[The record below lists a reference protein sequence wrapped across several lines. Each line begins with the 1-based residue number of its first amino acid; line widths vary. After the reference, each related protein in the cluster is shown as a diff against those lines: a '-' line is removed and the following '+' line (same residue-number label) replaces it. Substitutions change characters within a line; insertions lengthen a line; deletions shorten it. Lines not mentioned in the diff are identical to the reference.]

1 MYALA
6 DCNNFYASC
15 ERVFEPKLEG
25 RPVVVLSNNDGCVVA
40 RSQEAKDAGIG
51 MGEPAFKCR
60 DRFDRHQVV
69 VRSSNYTLY
78 DDMSRRVVRS
88 ILEFV
93 PDVEIY
99 SIDEVFLDL
108 RPLKHLNVESL
119 CRKIRDRVK
128 QWTGIPIS
136 IGIAPTKTLAKLANR
151 IAKKDSTTQGV
162 FQLPETDPDRAL
174 ALDSVDVGDVW
185 GVGSRWGAKL
195 RGLGIRSAL
204 DLARM
209 STDDLRKRFNVVAQ
223 RTALEL
229 RGLVCQEI
237 EDVTPPRKTLVRS
250 RSFGDMVTDFEQMS
264 EAIANHAVRAA
275 EKLRHEGG
283 TAGQVSVF
291 LSTNRFRD
299 DLPQYHGGGTTAFL
313 PATASTPIILREAMR
328 LTRFAWRQGFHY
340 KKAGVMLGDLSFG
353 EIQGGLF
360 DTRDHSRDDRL
371 MAALDEVNRKMGAG
385 TLRPAATGVAPK
397 GWRMKREHCSPKYTT
412 CWRELPRAQT

>member
-15 ERVFEPKLEG
+15 ERAFEPRLEG

-40 RSQEAKDAGIG
+40 RSQEAKDVGIG
-51 MGEPAFKCR
+51 MGEPAFQCR

-88 ILEFV
+88 ISEFV
-93 PDVEIY
+93 PDIEIY

-108 RPLKHLNVESL
+108 RPLGNPVATSL
-119 CRKIRDRVK
+119 CQTIRDRVK

-151 IAKKDSTTQGV
+151 IAKKDPTTHGV
-162 FQLPETDPDRAL
+162 FQLPKNDPDRAL

-185 GVGSRWGAKL
+185 GVGSRWGARL
-195 RGLGIRSAL
+195 RGLGVRSAL

-209 STDDLRKRFNVVAQ
+209 PVEDLRKRFNVIAQ

-229 RGLVCQEI
+229 RGVVCQDL
-237 EDVTPPRKTLVRS
+237 EDVAPPRKTLVRS
-250 RSFGDMVTDFEQMS
+250 RSFGDMVTNFEQLS
-264 EAIANHAVRAA
+264 EAVANHAVRAA
-275 EKLRHEGG
+275 EKLRREGG

-291 LSTNRFRD
+291 FSTNRFRD
-299 DLPQYHGGGTTAFL
+299 DLPQYHGGGTVELL

-360 DTRDHSRDDRL
+360 NTRDHEHDDRL

-385 TLRPAATGVAPK
+385 TLRPAATGVTAK

-412 CWRELPRAQT
+412 SWRELPFAKT

>member
-108 RPLKHLNVESL
+108 RPLDHLDAESL
-119 CRKIRDRVK
+119 CRTIRDQVK

-151 IAKKDSTTQGV
+151 IAKKDPTTQGV

-209 STDDLRKRFNVVAQ
+209 STCLLY
-223 RTALEL
+223 TS
-229 RGLVCQEI
+229 
-237 EDVTPPRKTLVRS
+237 PSPRDS
-250 RSFGDMVTDFEQMS
+250 
-264 EAIANHAVRAA
+264 
-275 EKLRHEGG
+275 
-283 TAGQVSVF
+283 
-291 LSTNRFRD
+291 
-299 DLPQYHGGGTTAFL
+299 
-313 PATASTPIILREAMR
+313 
-328 LTRFAWRQGFHY
+328 
-340 KKAGVMLGDLSFG
+340 
-353 EIQGGLF
+353 
-360 DTRDHSRDDRL
+360 
-371 MAALDEVNRKMGAG
+371 
-385 TLRPAATGVAPK
+385 
-397 GWRMKREHCSPKYTT
+397 
-412 CWRELPRAQT
+412 

>member
-1 MYALA
+1 M
-6 DCNNFYASC
+6 
-15 ERVFEPKLEG
+15 
-25 RPVVVLSNNDGCVVA
+25 
-40 RSQEAKDAGIG
+40 
-51 MGEPAFKCR
+51 
-60 DRFDRHQVV
+60 
-69 VRSSNYTLY
+69 
-78 DDMSRRVVRS
+78 
-88 ILEFV
+88 
-93 PDVEIY
+93 
-99 SIDEVFLDL
+99 
-108 RPLKHLNVESL
+108 
-119 CRKIRDRVK
+119 
-128 QWTGIPIS
+128 
-136 IGIAPTKTLAKLANR
+136 
-151 IAKKDSTTQGV
+151 
-162 FQLPETDPDRAL
+162 
-174 ALDSVDVGDVW
+174 GDVW

-209 STDDLRKRFNVVAQ
+209 STDELRKRFNVVAQ